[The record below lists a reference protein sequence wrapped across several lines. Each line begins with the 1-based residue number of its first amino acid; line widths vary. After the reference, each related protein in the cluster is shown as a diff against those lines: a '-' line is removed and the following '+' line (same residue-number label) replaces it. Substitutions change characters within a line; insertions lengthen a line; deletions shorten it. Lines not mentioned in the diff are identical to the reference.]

1 MSFRHA
7 LLRFTRAMLSTARY
21 SMEVYRMGSKVYGY
35 VRVST
40 KGQNE
45 ERQVIAMRNY
55 GIADEQIVIEKRS
68 GKDFDRPAYDEAI
81 TRG

>member
-1 MSFRHA
+1 
-7 LLRFTRAMLSTARY
+7 MLSTARY

-45 ERQVIAMRNY
+45 ER
-55 GIADEQIVIEKRS
+55 
-68 GKDFDRPAYDEAI
+68 
-81 TRG
+81 